1 LPPFPPAEDAL
12 AVVLRKDAIDGENI
26 DMGRERKNTYV
37 QS

>member
-1 LPPFPPAEDAL
+1 
-12 AVVLRKDAIDGENI
+12 VLRKDAIDGENI